1 MAPVGVAPSSPCGIR
16 TLIWS
21 WVSCV
26 IVRERFKD
34 GEGVARH
41 VLTLSLLTS
50 LDSMQSA
57 YVATLV
63 IGESKQAVI
72 MVG

>member
-1 MAPVGVAPSSPCGIR
+1 MPSSPYGIK

-26 IVRERFKD
+26 IVRERFKY

-50 LDSMQSA
+50 LGSTQSSSE
-57 YVATLV
+57 ATLA
-63 IGESKQAVI
+63 IGKSKQAVI
-72 MVG
+72 IVG